1 MFAFWTSRNISVSC
15 DFIELRFVGG
25 SESLLDLSDNGD
37 DPCPTAGRFRDSPVV
52 DVCFSKEGRVPSG
65 VFCSPLVAAL
75 TDSFEI
81 LLELPFLCSGLLKLV
96 SGRGQI
102 RGVIVSEC
110 LRIAGGVFDGTL
122 PDALVCLAPEVDR
135 LGWVEVLGAPFVLFL
150 LLALL

>member
-1 MFAFWTSRNISVSC
+1 MSC
-15 DFIELRFVGG
+15 DSIEFHFVGG
-25 SESLLDLSDNGD
+25 SESLLDLSDNGE

-52 DVCFSKEGRVPSG
+52 DICFSKGGRVPSG
-65 VFCSPLVAAL
+65 VFCSPLEAAL
-75 TDSFEI
+75 KDSFEI

-102 RGVIVSEC
+102 RGVTVSEC
-110 LRIAGGVFDGTL
+110 LQIAGGVFDGTL

-135 LGWVEVLGAPFVLFL
+135 LGWVEVLGAPFVLSL